1 MDYKELDV
9 WNAGLDFVVHVYQ
22 VTGKFPKE
30 EAYGLTSQ
38 IRRAAVSIPSN
49 IAEGAARK
57 SDKEFVQFLH
67 ISLGSL
73 AEAETQLII
82 AERLKFLQQQ
92 DTLFHEIRMLRIML
106 IGLLRYVRKGSGK
119 GSDGGSDKGNG
130 KGSDGD
136 SDKGSDKGNDN
147 GSDGGNDK
155 GSDKGS
161 DGGRG

>member
-82 AERLKFLQQQ
+82 AARLKFLQQQ

-119 GSDGGSDKGNG
+119 GSDGGSDKGNDRGNG
-130 KGSDGD
+130 KGNDRGNDG
-136 SDKGSDKGNDN
+136 GSDKGN
-147 GSDGGNDK
+147 G
-155 GSDKGS
+155 KGS

>member
-22 VTGKFPKE
+22 VTAKFPKE

-57 SDKEFVQFLH
+57 SDKEFIQFLH

-82 AERLKFLQQQ
+82 AERLKFVQE
-92 DTLFHEIRMLRIML
+92 TEKLFREIKMLKLML
-106 IGLLRYVRKGSGK
+106 IGLLRYVRKGSDRG
-119 GSDGGSDKGNG
+119 GDGGGDKGNDKGNG
-130 KGSDGD
+130 KGSD
-136 SDKGSDKGNDN
+136 S
-147 GSDGGNDK
+147 GSDGG
-155 GSDKGS
+155 
-161 DGGRG
+161 